1 MRRWTKMGEKPRDK
15 ACLSSWRRQAPIAV
29 TSIPLTFIGL
39 CGLDGERYEKAA
51 THIVHE
57 FTRPDPANT
66 FYNTSYLIT
75 GDAVASLTQLSTGG
89 AKICNKGGL
98 VYCYSINR
106 FRENVCRQG
115 NIITGHSYVP
125 VDNPLPFNRFNN

>member
-1 MRRWTKMGEKPRDK
+1 MTSASSDCRHVDSAHVYRIMRSGWRTVRE
-15 ACLSSWRRQAPIAV
+15 SSNTHCTWIHSARSCEHVLQHQLFNYWGRGRFV
-29 TSIPLTFIGL
+29 N
-39 CGLDGERYEKAA
+39 A
-51 THIVHE
+51 TLHG
-57 FTRPDPANT
+57 R
-66 FYNTSYLIT
+66 
-75 GDAVASLTQLSTGG
+75 

-125 VDNPLPFNRFNN
+125 IDNANPLPFNRFNNQVFSCYSSC